1 MFQSRTTRQGKWL
14 VTCAGNVSSILV
26 HDLIPCVFQAE
37 QLSLGFGEHK
47 ILTFDLCRLGMWYV
61 CVQTLCG
68 MYVSKRFVVCMC
80 PNAVWYV
87 CVQTLCGTYVS
98 KRYVVRMCPVAMW
111 YVCGPNA
118 SAFVVRQRL
127 WSEFYLQY
135 VMFNAV

>member
-68 MYVSKRFVVCMC
+68 MYVSKRCVVCMC
-80 PNAVWYV
+80 PNAMWYV
-87 CVQTLCGTYVS
+87 CVQSLCGM
-98 KRYVVRMCPVAMW
+98 YVVQTLAH
-111 YVCGPNA
+111 
-118 SAFVVRQRL
+118 L
-127 WSEFYLQY
+127 WSDKGYGVSFTCNMSCSMQFDL
-135 VMFNAV
+135 